1 MLQNEEDLSL
11 LMCEMFQ
18 FIEIILMSLLILLL
32 TEEKNSKKNIEL
44 KRENAPVGI
53 HKSFF

>member
-1 MLQNEEDLSL
+1 
-11 LMCEMFQ
+11 MCEMFQ